1 MRFPFVSD
9 GAISSINCLS
19 NDALFKI
26 QSDVIRQLAAT
37 DSCLFV
43 GRCSDYILREHP
55 KKINIFITA
64 NLDDRIKRLQSR
76 HSITAEQAEAL
87 IEKTDKKRSDYYNY
101 YTYKTWGMA
110 SSYDLCI
117 NSSQL
122 GLEGTMDLIE
132 DFIRRRF
139 AL

>member
-1 MRFPFVSD
+1 MP
-9 GAISSINCLS
+9 
-19 NDALFKI
+19 LFLL
-26 QSDVIRQLAAT
+26 IRQLAAT

-43 GRCSDYILREHP
+43 GRCSDYILRDHP

-64 NLDDRIKRLQSR
+64 NHDERIKRLQSR
-76 HSITAEQAEAL
+76 HSITAEQAETMM
-87 IEKTDKKRSDYYNY
+87 EKTDKKRSDYYNY

-117 NSSQL
+117 NTSQL
-122 GLEGTMDLIE
+122 GVEGTMDLIE